1 MADNTTVS
9 SSAVVSA
16 RPELSIHNGIVTTT
30 SIQVAQFF
38 GKRHDNVL
46 RAIRVLLRETASENR
61 LLNFEETS
69 VETRIE
75 GAANAQGGLRQDP
88 AYRMDR
94 EGFMLLAMGFTGK
107 EALRWKLAFIAAF
120 NRMEA
125 ELQKPAYDPTRIQL
139 AHSLAAQAAA
149 QVTQTVF
156 DAIAS
161 GRDSDWRRVRYLL
174 SFGYDRDGQPTIP
187 QAQVVGD
194 DQMVT
199 SLNALVQ
206 HITKHDVIPSDAQLA
221 ALVTACAQQL
231 SERAQVRELRAATK
245 ASAAPATTSTST
257 AVAAPIPP
265 HIGHHGKPLPPGT
278 FRAVF
283 V

>member
-1 MADNTTVS
+1 MADSINS
-9 SSAVVSA
+9 SVPAVSA
-16 RPELSIHNGIVTTT
+16 SPELVVHDGIITT
-30 SIQVAQFF
+30 SSLQVAHFF
-38 GKRHDNVL
+38 GKRHTHVL
-46 RAIRVLLRETASENR
+46 RAIKNLLAEMPEGYAP
-61 LLNFEETS
+61 NFGLMQTD
-69 VETRIE
+69 VDLGNGGTTRKT
-75 GAANAQGGLRQDP
+75 P
-88 AYRMDR
+88 AYRMTR

-125 ELQKPAYDPTRIQL
+125 ELQKPAYDPVRIQL

-174 SFGYDRDGQPTIP
+174 SFGYDRDGQATIP

-206 HITKHDVIPSDAQLA
+206 HITKHDVLPTDAQLA

-231 SERAQVRELRAATK
+231 SERAQIRDMRAAAAK
-245 ASAAPATTSTST
+245 ANAAAPTAAATPTSPRLGTD
-257 AVAAPIPP
+257 
-265 HIGHHGKPLPPGT
+265 GKPLPPDT